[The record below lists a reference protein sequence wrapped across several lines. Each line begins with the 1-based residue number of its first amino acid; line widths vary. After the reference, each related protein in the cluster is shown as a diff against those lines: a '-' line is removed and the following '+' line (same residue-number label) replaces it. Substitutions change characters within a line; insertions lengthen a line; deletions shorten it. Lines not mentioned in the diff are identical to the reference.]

1 MRMATP
7 RTTTRPQLIGA
18 KSAAGEYGLK
28 YTSLRG
34 IIHRA
39 ELPHIRVG
47 RAMYLDRRD
56 IEAWIE
62 SRKER
67 S

>member
-1 MRMATP
+1 MKSHKTA
-7 RTTTRPQLIGA
+7 RPQLIGA
-18 KSAAGEYGLK
+18 KAAAGEYGLK

-56 IEAWIE
+56 VEDWIE
-62 SRKER
+62 TQKRR
-67 S
+67 A